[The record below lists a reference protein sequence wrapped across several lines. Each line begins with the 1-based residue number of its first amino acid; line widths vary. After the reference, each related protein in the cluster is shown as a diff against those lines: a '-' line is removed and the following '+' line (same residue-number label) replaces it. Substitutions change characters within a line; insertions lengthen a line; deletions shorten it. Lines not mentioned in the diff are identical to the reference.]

1 MANIINNINN
11 LAPQWLEL
19 FVNNTLVLG
28 EQSWLV
34 HTVLLN
40 LTKAQFCLAH
50 INDLCNSIRELQS
63 LAELTIEQSEQ
74 LQDQLHNLRFLKA
87 SFNSHMSNNIQPLD
101 ILARENVAA
110 SRILSQIP
118 ANVFNVSLV

>member
-1 MANIINNINN
+1 M
-11 LAPQWLEL
+11 EL
-19 FVNNTLVLG
+19 FVNNTLVWG